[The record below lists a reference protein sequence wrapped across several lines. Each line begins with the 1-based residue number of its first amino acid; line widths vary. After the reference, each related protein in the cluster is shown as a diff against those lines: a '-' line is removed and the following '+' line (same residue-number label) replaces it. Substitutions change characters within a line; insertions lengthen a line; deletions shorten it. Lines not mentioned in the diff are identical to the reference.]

1 MAQVGLGFAGS
12 SDEEDEEDRRELELA
27 RRAAADAA
35 MDAVPMSAGVSGSG
49 GSEHDAPATKGFAGA
64 SDDEDDEAA
73 KPAPTA
79 ALGFAADSDEDDA
92 PVLAPNAA
100 LGFAAESGEQE
111 ARGFAGDSNEVG
123 DKDEDEAM
131 VAAPAAAAGAQA
143 PIALGFADDDDAD
156 DEDDDMGFA
165 EAALAPLPQTQT
177 AAAPSRDDVP
187 VPSVKQRKQE
197 QPDQD
202 SATQPAQRPA
212 SAVKGTEPT
221 AEEPAGHPTPPV
233 REEPA
238 GQPTPPVRPHKRPS
252 QDDAAPPKFHKVAK
266 VVKPSSTAQARP
278 SKDRSTTPDETPRP
292 PLPKK
297 RVSLDAQQRDKKKKR
312 KKVIA
317 DDSEEEAREMSPPVL
332 TQAQLKSLKIAKV
345 GQKHP
350 APPASAPAATK
361 QAPIAVAVAAA
372 PAQQLAVASGPDRS
386 HQSPP
391 VSNESSSL
399 GSGAQARK
407 ARDIFN
413 HGVVRPTSLNGYV
426 RLNGDW
432 LRQKKLSAELTRGET
447 VRYPADVVSEVDK
460 IRHLWSIRP
469 GGHLIEGVRDFDEA
483 MHLVDERGQRRAREA
498 YVTKPPEEGKAE
510 RDKRARQHLNDYH
523 ALQLVLSS
531 IDGVKQAEEPKE
543 SVTAVFVHASELGQV
558 GRFSGHLKQ
567 LEQFRMNEDA
577 VCFSY
582 GEGENRKRAME
593 PFWRPLTTAFTFTPA
608 AFVRNPARISHL
620 VEKAREAYV
629 PGSCLRAQ
637 FPWAP
642 LHYILPGGPFG
653 RADDVVG
660 PHLDL
665 DKNELVNVKSRPH
678 KLGYLKQLPFTWITP
693 RNPSS
698 LKALRFPDKG
708 DHSEYNDRDCH
719 MLSKMPPSKHCALD
733 LEGLQKL
740 VCQWRARYPRIR
752 RWMIIATPDELD
764 KCATAFPGVRGPFS
778 FVRV

>member
-1 MAQVGLGFAGS
+1 MASSTTAPKTRRTRTNRGPAGSDDIDPVAFQEFLETNAPRGLRSLRVTPPPERDEHGRLIESPSGSEADGAAGSPGAAVTDAAPGSGHASTYAEPQHVAAGEGLGFAGSDGDEVKDEAADGAAQGPALGFADSDESDDDGGAYFPSLVPHQSTLSQQPTPQPVEAMAQVGLGFAGS

-593 PFWRPLTTAFTFTPA
+593 PFWRP
-608 AFVRNPARISHL
+608 R
-620 VEKAREAYV
+620 
-629 PGSCLRAQ
+629 
-637 FPWAP
+637 
-642 LHYILPGGPFG
+642 
-653 RADDVVG
+653 
-660 PHLDL
+660 
-665 DKNELVNVKSRPH
+665 
-678 KLGYLKQLPFTWITP
+678 
-693 RNPSS
+693 
-698 LKALRFPDKG
+698 ALR
-708 DHSEYNDRDCH
+708 Y
-719 MLSKMPPSKHCALD
+719 PSPL
-733 LEGLQKL
+733 L
-740 VCQWRARYPRIR
+740 WRCSRN
-752 RWMIIATPDELD
+752 LH
-764 KCATAFPGVRGPFS
+764 
-778 FVRV
+778 